1 MNNLTVQ
8 ETQLPDTLEDL
19 TQFVLVGK
27 ATLQAY
33 MLKLRTVNRLSV
45 AQEIRD
51 QTFKEAQD
59 MSNAL
64 IAAEQRIGELLLA
77 IPKAPGKRTDLETS
91 AHERGEVKTK
101 AEVVSEMGYGKR
113 ESEDYQQMAK
123 HPEVVRKVIADA
135 IENGEIVTKTSVMR
149 EIKFYKDRIKTL
161 ENAEPKVK
169 TVEVAPDD
177 YDDIKRQKA
186 SYEQENKRLL
196 QSHRKDTE
204 EIKELKKKL
213 SELENR
219 KDIAELQKKLEEE
232 AGYFAIRTYDYIQKN
247 GGYIWVTER
256 MDRLQGESRK
266 QFVNAIYAID
276 AFAKQM
282 IENIGGYGIE

>member
-1 MNNLTVQ
+1 MNNLTTQ

-33 MLKLRTVNRLSV
+33 MLKLQTVNRLSV

-64 IAAEQRIGELLLA
+64 IAAEQRIGQLLLE
-77 IPKAPGKRTDLETS
+77 IPKQSGARTDLTTS
-91 AHERGEVKTK
+91 STRAEEVKTK
-101 AEVVSEMGYGKR
+101 KEVVSEIGYSKD
-113 ESEDYQQMAK
+113 EASDYQQMAK
-123 HPEVVRKVIADA
+123 HPEVVQKVIADA
-135 IENGEIVTKTSVMR
+135 IENGEIVTKASVMR
-149 EIKFYKDRIKTL
+149 EIKFYKERIKAL
-161 ENAEPKVK
+161 ENAEPKVE

-213 SELENR
+213 SELESR

>member
-1 MNNLTVQ
+1 MNELVTQ
-8 ETQLPDTLEDL
+8 TTQLPDTLEDL

-33 MLKLRTVNRLSV
+33 MLKLQAVNRLSV

-135 IENGEIVTKTSVMR
+135 LENGEIVTKASVMR
-149 EIKFYKDRIKTL
+149 EIKFYKDRIKAM
-161 ENAEPKVK
+161 EEARQKPEIK
-169 TVEVAPDD
+169 EVVPDD
-177 YDDIKRQKA
+177 YEDIKRQRA
-186 SYEQENKRLL
+186 SYEQENKKLL
-196 QSHRKDTE
+196 QTRKKDAE
-204 EIKELKKKL
+204 EIKQLKARL
-213 SELENR
+213 AELESR

-247 GGYIWVTER
+247 GGYVWVTER
-256 MDRLQGESRK
+256 MEKLSGESRK

>member
-1 MNNLTVQ
+1 MNELTSQ
-8 ETQLPDTLEDL
+8 ATQLPDTLEDL

-77 IPKAPGKRTDLETS
+77 IPKQSGARTDLGTS
-91 AHERGEVKTK
+91 AERTDEVKSK
-101 AEVVSEMGYGKR
+101 SEVIAEMGYER
-113 ESEDYQQMAK
+113 HDAHDYQQMAK

-135 IENGEIVTKTSVMR
+135 LENGEIVTKASVMR
-149 EIKFYKDRIKTL
+149 EIKFYKDRIKAM
-161 ENAEPKVK
+161 E
-169 TVEVAPDD
+169 EVRQKPEIKEVVPDD
-177 YDDIKRQKA
+177 YEDIKRQRE
-186 SYEQENKRLL
+186 SYEQENKKLL
-196 QSHRKDTE
+196 QTRKKDVE
-204 EIKELKKKL
+204 EIKQLKARL
-213 SELENR
+213 AELESR

-247 GGYIWVTER
+247 GGYVWVTER
-256 MDRLQGESRK
+256 MEKLSGESRK
-266 QFVNAIYAID
+266 QFIHAVYAID
-276 AFAKQM
+276 AFSKQM